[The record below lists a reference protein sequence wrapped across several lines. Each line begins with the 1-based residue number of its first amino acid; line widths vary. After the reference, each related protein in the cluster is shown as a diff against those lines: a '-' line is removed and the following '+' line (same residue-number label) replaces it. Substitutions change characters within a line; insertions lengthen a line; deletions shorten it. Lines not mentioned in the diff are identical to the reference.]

1 MLALRLPKHIEERL
15 DALALRTG
23 RTKSYY
29 ARKAIVEMMEDLE
42 DIALAEA
49 VLARGNP
56 RIAIDDLDA
65 FFAQEAADEAR
76 HQPSALA
83 G

>member
-49 VLARGNP
+49 
-56 RIAIDDLDA
+56 
-65 FFAQEAADEAR
+65 
-76 HQPSALA
+76 ALEEGGA
-83 G
+83 PMPWEEFKKLHPELFGP

>member
-1 MLALRLPKHIEERL
+1 MLALRLPKHIEDRL
-15 DALALRTG
+15 TALAERTG

-49 VLARGNP
+49 VLAKKNRRYTLEEMAAEFP
-56 RIAIDDLDA
+56 EA
-65 FFAQEAADEAR
+65 FT
-76 HQPSALA
+76 P
-83 G
+83 

>member
-1 MLALRLPKHIEERL
+1 MLALRLPKHIEEGL
-15 DALALRTG
+15 EALAARTG

-49 VLARGNP
+49 VLAKNNRRYTWEEMAVEFP
-56 RIAIDDLDA
+56 EA
-65 FFAQEAADEAR
+65 FAK
-76 HQPSALA
+76 
-83 G
+83 